1 MKKLLIF
8 FLLFGINSAAQQYAV
23 NKATFSGYPSEVFV
37 GRVPLDEIPVDLILV
52 TLDAP
57 AGMKM
62 LGIENLAY
70 KYCKIDYGQPY
81 YSSEGDY
88 SGQLCISQTASKKT
102 RILAE
107 SIVFFNILKQN
118 GWEYKD
124 QVVGTGGSFQFIFE
138 KKK

>member
-23 NKATFSGYPSEVFV
+23 NNATFSGIPSEAYI
-37 GRVPLDEIPVDLILV
+37 GKVPLDEIPVDLILV
-52 TLDAP
+52 TLDVP
-57 AGMKM
+57 TGMKM
-62 LGIENLAY
+62 LGIRALSY
-70 KYCKIDYGQPY
+70 KFCKIDYGQPY
-81 YSSEGDY
+81 YPTEGNF

-107 SIVFFNILKQN
+107 SIVFFNLLKQN

-124 QVVGTGGSFQFIFE
+124 QVGMNESFQFIFE

>member
-8 FLLFGINSAAQQYAV
+8 FLLFGINSAAQQYEV
-23 NKATFSGYPSEVFV
+23 NKAIFSGIPSEAYI
-37 GRVPLDEIPVDLILV
+37 GKVPLDEIPVDLILV

-57 AGMKM
+57 AGLKM
-62 LGIENLAY
+62 LGIANLAY

-81 YSSEGDY
+81 YSSQGDF
-88 SGQLCISQTASKKT
+88 SRQLCISQTASKKT

-124 QVVGTGGSFQFIFE
+124 QVGMNESFQFIFE